1 MMNRFNSGDSNLLKK
16 LLNPRILFFLFA
28 AVFFAP
34 AAARGAED
42 GNETPEYAQNRPPV
56 TDRDSLTM
64 TMSSRDL
71 ELDFRKSYLANEAQ
85 FYTGL
90 YEGLFSYHPLSMEP
104 VPAVANRWNLSD
116 DKKVWTFTL
125 RDNAR
130 YWNGDAVTAEDFR
143 SAWLSLLEPERN
155 SPYSSL
161 FDIVE
166 GANDYRMGRVSDK
179 AKVGIEAPDAR
190 TLVVRLV
197 APAAFFPSMLCH
209 HSFSPAHPSMLN
221 IEDWSAAT
229 PISNGPYYLLENSDR
244 TKVLA
249 RNEHYWDDSAAELKR
264 ITVKLTEDGD
274 EATALWNSGGASWI
288 SGDVNLET
296 LTDLSGIVVN
306 PMFAT
311 HYYFIRSIREPWN
324 DWRVRRALA
333 VALPWDKIRE
343 GYRIQA
349 KTLIYPITGYPK
361 VEGITATDVGEAR
374 KLLADAGYADG
385 KGLPELVVRLN
396 PSAEAARIGG
406 LMSAAWDEGLGVPV
420 RIEIVPFERYF
431 DSLKDDGYDVGSS
444 TWIGDFADP
453 YTFLQM
459 WRRDSNL
466 NDARYDDP
474 DYEALIDRSMEE
486 EGDIRL
492 KTLSEAEKLL
502 LIRGTV
508 LPVSYSFAV
517 NIIDRGEIGGWFANV
532 LDIHPFKYLVFKAYR
547 PLPGV
552 VLAR

>member
-1 MMNRFNSGDSNLLKK
+1 MKKFYDGDVNLLKK
-16 LLNPRILFFLFA
+16 FLYPRMLLLF
-28 AVFFAP
+28 AVFFLMP
-34 AAARGAED
+34 SAARGAED
-42 GNETPEYAQNRPPV
+42 ENETPEYAQKRPPV
-56 TDRDSLTM
+56 TDRDSFTM

-85 FYTGL
+85 FYTAL

-130 YWNGDAVTAEDFR
+130 YWNGDTVTAEDFR
-143 SAWLSLLEPERN
+143 SAWLSELEPERN

-161 FDIVE
+161 FDIIE
-166 GANDYRMGRVSDK
+166 GANDYRMGRASDK

-190 TLVVRLV
+190 TLVVRLT

-209 HSFSPAHPSMLN
+209 HSFSPAHPSMLKDG
-221 IEDWSAAT
+221 DWSKAT
-229 PISNGPYYLLENSDR
+229 LISNGPYYLLDNSR
-244 TKVLA
+244 KTKTLA

-274 EATALWNSGGASWI
+274 EATALWNSGGASWV

-311 HYYFIRSIREPWN
+311 HYYFIRSIHKPWN
-324 DWRVRRALA
+324 DWRVRRALV

-343 GYRIQA
+343 EYRIPA
-349 KTLIYPITGYPK
+349 KTLIYPIAGYPEI
-361 VEGITATDVGEAR
+361 EGITGADTGEAR

-385 KGLPELVVRLN
+385 KGLPELVVRLS
-396 PSAEAARIGG
+396 PSAESARIGG
-406 LMSAAWDEGLGVPV
+406 LMSAAWTEGLGIPM
-420 RIEIVPFERYF
+420 RIEVVPFDLYF
-431 DSLKDDGYDVGSS
+431 DSLKDDGYDVASS

-474 DYEALIDRSMEE
+474 DYEKLIDRSMEE
-486 EGDIRL
+486 DGAVRL
-492 KTLSEAEKLL
+492 KTLSDAEKLL
-502 LIRGTV
+502 LDRGTV

-517 NIIDRGEIGGWFANV
+517 NIIDRSEIGGWFANV
-532 LDIHPFKYLVFKAYR
+532 LDIHPFKYLAFKAYR

-552 VLAR
+552 VLGR